1 MNNNTL
7 LKGKKILLGVTGSIS
22 IYKSLELIRLYIKS
36 GADVRVIMS
45 ESAKRFVTPLSFEAI
60 SQNSVLDENSESWAN
75 DFNHIDIGK
84 WADIFVIA
92 PVSANT
98 INKLSN
104 GIADNLLTQIALAHV
119 GKKILAPAANTNM
132 YKNTITQNSIKML
145 KLMNY
150 EIVEPQS
157 KVLVCGD
164 EGNGALADVKD
175 IFYKSAQ
182 VLLRDPFWTN
192 RRVVVSGGGT
202 REKIDSIRYISNF
215 SSGKMGNA
223 LSLALYLRGA
233 DVCLISTKDTSSLPQ
248 DIYVIDVDNSEEMR
262 EYLVDAIRVAK
273 KGIMT
278 KATLMDDS
286 VPELIQKK
294 PYLFMVAA
302 VSDYKPKFPQVGK
315 LKKEMLGK
323 SWNLEL
329 EQNIDILS
337 SINTEGIFA
346 LGFKAEIDKDAG
358 LTNARR
364 MLSQKSLD
372 AVCLNVVE
380 ESSFGSDENE
390 IALIFSNKK
399 IELPKQSKLD
409 ISLAVIEE
417 LKNVGE

>member
-1 MNNNTL
+1 ML
-7 LKGKKILLGVTGSIS
+7 LKGKRILLGVTGSIS

-36 GADVRVIMS
+36 GAKVRVVMS

-60 SQNSVLDENSESWAN
+60 SQNSVLDENSESWSS
-75 DFNHIDIGK
+75 DLNHIDMGK

-92 PVSANT
+92 PSSANT

-104 GIADNLLTQIALAHV
+104 GIADNLLTQIALAYRGQKV
-119 GKKILAPAANTNM
+119 LAPAANTNM
-132 YKNTITQNSIKML
+132 YKNTITQNSLKML

-157 KVLVCGD
+157 KLLACGD
-164 EGNGALADVKD
+164 EGEGALADVED
-175 IFYKSAQ
+175 IFYKSVQ
-182 VLLRDPFWTN
+182 LLLRDSFWTN
-192 RRVVVSGGGT
+192 RRVVLSGGGT
-202 REKIDSIRYISNF
+202 RERIDSVRYVSNF

-223 LSLALYLRGA
+223 LALALYLRGA
-233 DVCLISTKDTSSLPQ
+233 DVCLISTKDTSSLPK
-248 DIYVIDVDNSEEMR
+248 DIYVIDVENSQEMR
-262 EYLVDAIRVAK
+262 EYLVDALRVAK

-315 LKKEMLGK
+315 LKKEAIGK
-323 SWNLEL
+323 TWNLEM
-329 EQNIDILS
+329 EQNVDILS
-337 SINTEGIFA
+337 SLNREGIFA
-346 LGFKAEIDKDAG
+346 VGFKAEINKDAG
-358 LTNARR
+358 MTNAIR
-364 MLSQKSLD
+364 MLSAKNLD

-390 IALIFSNKK
+390 ITLILSNKK
-399 IELPKQSKLD
+399 VELPKQSKLD
-409 ISLAVIEE
+409 ISFAIIDE
-417 LKNVGE
+417 LKKIGD

>member
-1 MNNNTL
+1 ML
-7 LKGKKILLGVTGSIS
+7 LKGKKILLGVTGSIA
-22 IYKSLELIRLYIKS
+22 IYKSLELIRLYIKA
-36 GADVRVIMS
+36 GAQVRVVMS
-45 ESAKRFVTPLSFEAI
+45 ESAKKFITPLSFEAI
-60 SQNSVLDENSESWAN
+60 SQNSVLDESSESWAN
-75 DFNHIDIGK
+75 DFNHIDMGK
-84 WADIFVIA
+84 WADIFIIA
-92 PVSANT
+92 PSSANT

-104 GIADNLLTQIALAHV
+104 GIADNLLTQIALAYR
-119 GKKILAPAANTNM
+119 GQKLLAPAANTNM
-132 YKNTITQNSIKML
+132 YKNTLTQSSIKML

-157 KVLVCGD
+157 KLLVCKD
-164 EGNGALADVKD
+164 EGDGALADVED

-182 VLLRDPFWTN
+182 LLLRDSFWLN

-202 REKIDSIRYISNF
+202 REKIDSIRYVSNF

-223 LSLALYLRGA
+223 LALALYLKGA
-233 DVCLISTKDTSSLPQ
+233 DVCLISTKDTSSLPK
-248 DIYVIDVDNSEEMR
+248 DIYVIDVDSSDEMR

-273 KGIMT
+273 KGVMT

-302 VSDYKPKFPQVGK
+302 VSDYKPKFPQIGK
-315 LKKEMLGK
+315 LKKEMIGK
-323 SWNLEL
+323 EWNLEM
-329 EQNIDILS
+329 EQSVDILS
-337 SINTEGIFA
+337 SLNKEGIFA
-346 LGFKAEIDKDAG
+346 LGFKAEIDKDSG

-364 MLSQKSLD
+364 MLSNKSLD

-390 IALIFSNKK
+390 ITLILSNKK

-417 LKNVGE
+417 LKKVGG